1 MDTHATALTVHVP
14 AAAGGDREAF
24 ARLVDATRSLV
35 SSIALAIVR
44 DADLSRDIAQDV
56 FVAAWR
62 DLGHLREAESFLP
75 WLRQLTRHR
84 AYHVLRT
91 ERRRARRVTYGDQS
105 SLTEAAR
112 DPAPSVDARL
122 LAEEELR
129 LLDAVLSELPDEV
142 REVVTLYYL
151 EGESTAH
158 VARLLGLSEAA
169 VRQRLSRARKRL
181 RASLLDRFGAVA
193 ARTTPDGT
201 FTAAVVTA
209 LAVGAPTAASA
220 STLTAAS
227 VAGPSLLGKIAALG
241 AGAALGAA
249 GGIAGVVF
257 GTRQLKR
264 QARTADEFLA
274 LGRFERASIVLV
286 VLAATAYPLGWHL
299 THSPAAPVATFVA
312 FLAGLMALHFLWLPR
327 IVGARHEAEALED
340 PVAAADAR
348 AAERRVA
355 ILGWTLGLLSG
366 GLGLLAGLGMVGAG
380 HWF

>member
-1 MDTHATALTVHVP
+1 MDTHAPALTVHVP

-44 DADLSRDIAQDV
+44 DADLSRDVAQDV

-62 DLGHLREAESFLP
+62 DLRHLREAESFLP

-84 AYHVLRT
+84 AYHVLRA
-91 ERRRARRVTYGDQS
+91 ERRRARRVAYLDQS
-105 SLTEAAR
+105 LLTEDAS
-112 DPAPSVDARL
+112 DPAPAADARL

-129 LLDAVLSELPDEV
+129 LLDAVLSELPDDV
-142 REVVTLYYL
+142 REVVTLYYR

-193 ARTTPDGT
+193 ARTTPDST

-209 LAVGAPTAASA
+209 LAVGAPAAASA

-227 VAGPSLLGKIAALG
+227 MAGPSLLAKIAV
-241 AGAALGAA
+241 AGGGVALGAA
-249 GGIAGVVF
+249 GGVAGVLM
-257 GTRQLKR
+257 GTRRLR
-264 QARTADEFLA
+264 RLARTREELRAVR
-274 LGRFERASIVLV
+274 RFEVASIVLV
-286 VLAATAYPLGWHL
+286 VGTVAAFPLTWL
-299 THSPAAPVATFVA
+299 VTQSPWSQIATFA
-312 FLAGLMALHFLWLPR
+312 GFITGLMGLHLLWLPR
-327 IVGARHEAEALED
+327 IVRARHEAEALAD
-340 PVAAADAR
+340 PIAAADAR
-348 AAERRVA
+348 SAERRCA
-355 ILGWTLGLLSG
+355 ILGWSLGLLSG
-366 GLGLLAGLGMVGAG
+366 GLGLLAGLGVVGD
-380 HWF
+380 WF